1 MGLHPIRKPP
11 EISASP
17 SYPSLRYRR
26 FFRNTAA
33 VAGVFV
39 LVGLAAAAICLWIVF
54 AIWRHR
60 RTRLLEHDSTVS
72 ATLAAAGLYR
82 APLHDDDDFRMR
94 GSKIGN
100 SGIEM
105 THPGSRFT
113 SFSQNSAGRG
123 GSGQMDQEDVGAQ
136 DAFDPY
142 SDYVVP
148 NATLQDGYMAARTA
162 SPPLDH
168 NNTEFFGRQRRFGH
182 AASESQ
188 ASNEP
193 LLPLR
198 ERVPSHSPPAYFTT
212 LPTTPSPPPPPPPR
226 NPLRLINSRN
236 SQSPSMQEKLGTRPS
251 SHTSGGADDRLD
263 PGLRQ
268 LGNDDLRDEEDYSRP
283 VLAVGVPCCLTLA
296 HLIKRSRQVRNLPDG
311 PSEITDDLI

>member
-1 MGLHPIRKPP
+1 
-11 EISASP
+11 
-17 SYPSLRYRR
+17 
-26 FFRNTAA
+26 

-39 LVGLAAAAICLWIVF
+39 LIGLAAAAICLWIVF

-60 RTRLLEHDSTVS
+60 RTRLLEHNSTVS

-82 APLHDDDDFRMR
+82 APLHDDDDFGMR

-100 SGIEM
+100 PVIEM

-113 SFSQNSAGRG
+113 SFSQNSAGRR
-123 GSGQMDQEDVGAQ
+123 GSGQMDQEDIGIQ

-148 NATLQDGYMAARTA
+148 NATRQDGYMAAGTA
-162 SPPLDH
+162 SPP
-168 NNTEFFGRQRRFGH
+168 NSNTEIFGRQRRFGH
-182 AASESQ
+182 ATSESQ

-198 ERVPSHSPPAYFTT
+198 ERVPSNSPPAYFAT

-226 NPLRLINSRN
+226 NPLRLIDSRN
-236 SQSPSMQEKLGTRPS
+236 SLSPSMQEKLGTRPS
-251 SHTSGGADDRLD
+251 SHNSGGADDRLD

-268 LGNDDLRDEEDYSRP
+268 LGNEDLRDEEDYSRP
-283 VLAVGVPCCLTLA
+283 VLAVGVPCFLLA
-296 HLIKRSRQVRNLPDG
+296 HLIKWSRQVRNLPDG
-311 PSEITDDLI
+311 PSEIVDDLI